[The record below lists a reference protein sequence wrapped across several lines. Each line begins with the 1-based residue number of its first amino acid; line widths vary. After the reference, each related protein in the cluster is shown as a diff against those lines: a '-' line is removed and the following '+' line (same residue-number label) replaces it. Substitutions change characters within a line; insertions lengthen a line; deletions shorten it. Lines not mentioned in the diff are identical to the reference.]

1 MTGVKFGVIAD
12 LHADIA
18 HDAPR
23 RLEAFLAACRAEN
36 VDFVIQLGDFIYPA
50 EGSRCSCAKRD
61 RPVNIR
67 LADQRPA
74 PVDRAGLLALYR
86 AFPRPG
92 YHVLGNHDLDFCT
105 KRQMVRY
112 LGMPA
117 PQYAFSHGGVRFA
130 VLDCNFFMRDGRC
143 RNFCRGNYFG
153 SGELPYL
160 APQNLEWL
168 RRELW
173 AHVGEPYVLFS
184 HQRLTERPFGI
195 KNHEEL
201 RTLLSE
207 YRAAGGRVALSMNG
221 HNHLDGAEQREGI
234 WFFDLNSASNQW
246 LGEEFCCPRFAPP
259 IEEAFPSLR
268 YTAPYRDPLFAVVEM
283 DPVRVRIR
291 GRRSAFVPPAPA
303 QLGCREPYTAEVTD
317 LEFRY

>member
-1 MTGVKFGVIAD
+1 MERVKFGVIAD

-23 RLEAFLAACRAEN
+23 RLNAFLAACRAEK
-36 VDFVIQLGDFIYPA
+36 VDFVIQLGDFIYPQP
-50 EGSRCSCAKRD
+50 GNRCMCANKD

-67 LADQRPA
+67 LAAERPV

-86 AFPRPG
+86 AFPKPG

-105 KRQMVRY
+105 KRQMVQY

-117 PQYAFSHGGVRFA
+117 PQYAFAHGGVRFA
-130 VLDCNFFMRDGRC
+130 VLDCNFFSRGGRC
-143 RNFCRGNYFG
+143 RGFCRGNYFG

-160 APQNLEWL
+160 APQNLAWL

-184 HQRLTERPFGI
+184 HQRLVERPFGI
-195 KNHEEL
+195 KNHEA
-201 RTLLSE
+201 LLALLAE
-207 YRAAGGRVALSMNG
+207 YRGMGGRVVLSMNG
-221 HNHLDGAEQREGI
+221 HNHLDGAEEREGTV
-234 WFFDLNSASNQW
+234 FFDLNSASNQW
-246 LGEEFCCPRFAPP
+246 LGEEFCCPRFGRE

-268 YTAPYRDPLFAVVEM
+268 YTAPYQDALFAIVEIGRG
-283 DPVRVRIR
+283 RVRIR
-291 GRRSAFVPPAPA
+291 GRSSAFVPPAPP
-303 QLGCREPYTAEVTD
+303 QLGCREPYTAEVSD